1 MRSHNYLGSII
12 ESRYLDKIEPLYSI
26 LLMSLQDNLFGLM
39 EFFNLQACDTGILL
53 VGWQV

>member
-12 ESRYLDKIEPLYSI
+12 ESRYLAKIEPLYSI

-53 VGWQV
+53 VGWRV